1 VYQNV
6 FARPTAVERARVAG
20 MKKLLLMCILAAAG
34 CAKSDRPADKSAQQE
49 DKLTFISV
57 DDVDAHITKGTA
69 QAVDANNPTTRQ
81 HEGVVPG
88 AVLLTDSE
96 TFALTEL
103 PADKGKELVF
113 YCANTHCGASHQAA
127 SKAIAAGYSNVKVM
141 PEGIAGWVKAG
152 KRVQTI

>member
-1 VYQNV
+1 
-6 FARPTAVERARVAG
+6 
-20 MKKLLLMCILAAAG
+20 MKKLLLMAILAAVG
-34 CAKSDRPADKSAQQE
+34 CAKSDKPADKTDKAAHQDE
-49 DKLTFISV
+49 KLTFITV
-57 DDVDAHITKGTA
+57 DDVDTHITKGTA
-69 QAVDANNPTTRQ
+69 QAVDANNEMTRK

-96 TFALTEL
+96 SFALTEL
-103 PADKGKELVF
+103 PSDKSKELVF

-152 KRVQTI
+152 KKVQTI

>member
-1 VYQNV
+1 
-6 FARPTAVERARVAG
+6 
-20 MKKLLLMCILAAAG
+20 MKKLLLMTILAAAG
-34 CAKSDRPADKSAQQE
+34 CAKSDKPADKAAQQDE
-49 DKLTFISV
+49 KLTFISV

-96 TFALTEL
+96 SFALTEL
-103 PADKGKELVF
+103 PTDKAKELVF

-127 SKAIAAGYSNVKVM
+127 SKAIAAGYTNVKVM

-152 KRVQTI
+152 KKVQNI